1 MGSLV
6 CEAKGNMLIDNDMS
20 EQIKIQ
26 LPDGS
31 VREVAQGTTPF
42 DVAMSISP
50 RLAAAVVVA
59 RIRPLTTPVVA
70 GETAVEE
77 ADEAQTEAGMY
88 GSASE
93 LGERLVD
100 LAAPLNEDVALEL
113 LKESDEAA
121 LKVVRHSAAHVMATA
136 ILELFPE
143 TKLGHGP
150 ATDNGFFYDVYRE
163 TPFTEDDLAAIEK
176 RMAEVVARDETF
188 VREQESREMGLKDYA
203 EHGDFMKVH
212 FIERFTK
219 PGDEI
224 SLYRNGKFVD
234 FCRGPHVPSTGRVK
248 AFKVTSVAGAYWL
261 GDEKNQQL
269 QRIYGTAFFNAKDM
283 DAHFKRLEE
292 IKARDHRVLG
302 KQLDLFSIQEV
313 AGAGLIFWHPKGGLI
328 RKTMEDW
335 MRDECIR
342 RGYEMVFTP
351 HIMRRELWKVSGH
364 EGFYSQNMYPPMEL
378 DDAEYRLK
386 PMNCPGHILIYKN
399 SPKSYR
405 DLPQR
410 YAELGNVY
418 RYERSG
424 TMHGL
429 LRVRGFTQDDAHIFC
444 TPEQIESEIAACV
457 EFADEVLKAFGFAE
471 FKVELSTWD
480 PKDQKSYVGSPEH
493 WETAVGSLKKVLD
506 AKAIPY
512 REIPG
517 EAAFYGPKID
527 IKLVDVL
534 GRLWQLSTVQFD
546 FNLPQRFELEYT
558 GEDGE
563 KHRPVMVHRALFG
576 SVERF
581 FGVLIEHYA
590 GAFPLWLAPVQ
601 VGLVPISEKHVEYAR
616 AVKAKLEV
624 AGLRVE
630 LDARNE
636 KMNAKIR
643 EFTLQKVPFV
653 LVMGDKEAEQRE
665 VNVRVRGGG
674 VQGTFPLS
682 EFIANATTLITRKE
696 LNLSDTPKWHD
707 AVLKAVQSFPT
718 DQFDLNDLYDL
729 RDEFASIFPNNR
741 HVNEKLRQQLQT
753 LRDEG
758 IIQFLDNEGN
768 YKRIK

>member
-1 MGSLV
+1 
-6 CEAKGNMLIDNDMS
+6 MS
-20 EQIKIQ
+20 EQTIRIQ

-31 VREVAQGTTPF
+31 VREVPRGTTAH
-42 DVAMSISP
+42 DVATSISP
-50 RLAAAVVVA
+50 RLAAAAVVA
-59 RIRPLTTPVVA
+59 RVRPLTQVA
-70 GETAVEE
+70 AGTTVAEE
-77 ADEAQTEAGMY
+77 ASEAAMY
-88 GSASE
+88 GAE
-93 LGERLVD
+93 TTGQRLVD
-100 LAAPLNEDVALEL
+100 LAAPLNDDLALEL
-113 LKESDEAA
+113 LKENDEAA

-150 ATDNGFFYDVYRE
+150 ATDSGFFYDVYRE
-163 TPFTEDDLAAIEK
+163 TPFSDADLAAIEA
-176 RMAEVVARDETF
+176 RMAEVVARDDKF
-188 VREQESREMGLKDYA
+188 VREVESREMGLKDYS
-203 EHGDFMKVH
+203 EHGEFMKVH
-212 FIERFTK
+212 FIEKFTE

-224 SLYRNGKFVD
+224 SLYRNGEFVD

-248 AFKVTSVAGAYWL
+248 AFKVMSVAGAYWL

-269 QRIYGTAFFNAKDM
+269 QRIYGTAFFNPKDL

-313 AGAGLIFWHPKGGLI
+313 AGSGLIFWHPKGGLI

-335 MRDECIR
+335 MREECIR
-342 RGYEMVFTP
+342 RGYNMVFTP
-351 HIMRRELWKVSGH
+351 HIMRRELWKISGH

-386 PMNCPGHILIYKN
+386 PMNCPGHILIYK
-399 SPKSYR
+399 SAPRSYR
-405 DLPQR
+405 DLPLR

-444 TPEQIESEIAACV
+444 MPSQIEDEVAACV
-457 EFADEVLKAFGFAE
+457 EFAETVLKTFGFAE
-471 FKVELSTWD
+471 FKIELSTWD
-480 PKDQKSYVGSPEH
+480 PKDRKSYVGSDEN
-493 WETAVGSLKKVLD
+493 WEMAAGSLKRVLE
-506 AKAIPY
+506 AKGIPY
-512 REIPG
+512 KEIPG

-546 FNLPQRFELEYT
+546 FNMNSRFELEYT

-576 SVERF
+576 SIERF

-601 VGLVPISEKHVEYAR
+601 VGLVPISEKHLEYAG
-616 AVKAKLEV
+616 AVKAKLEA

-653 LVMGDKEAEQRE
+653 LVMGDKEGASEA
-665 VNVRVRGGG
+665 VSVRTRGKGDEG
-674 VQGTFPLS
+674 SVALVD
-682 EFIANATTLITRKE
+682 FIARAR
-696 LNLSDTPKWHD
+696 NLVEQKSPG
-707 AVLKAVQSFPT
+707 L
-718 DQFDLNDLYDL
+718 
-729 RDEFASIFPNNR
+729 
-741 HVNEKLRQQLQT
+741 
-753 LRDEG
+753 
-758 IIQFLDNEGN
+758 
-768 YKRIK
+768 

>member
-1 MGSLV
+1 
-6 CEAKGNMLIDNDMS
+6 MS
-20 EQIKIQ
+20 EQTIKIQ

-31 VREVAQGTTPF
+31 VREVPRGTTAL
-42 DVAMSISP
+42 DVATSISP

-59 RIRPLTTPVVA
+59 RILPLTAVTA
-70 GETAVEE
+70 TGTDAAEETSE
-77 ADEAQTEAGMY
+77 AAMY
-88 GSASE
+88 GGAE
-93 LGERLVD
+93 AGERLVD
-100 LAAPLNEDVALEL
+100 LAAPLTEDVALEL
-113 LKESDEAA
+113 LKENDEAA

-150 ATDNGFFYDVYRE
+150 ATDSGFFYDVYRE
-163 TPFTEDDLAAIEK
+163 TPFSDADLAAIEA
-176 RMAEVVARDETF
+176 RMAEVVARDDKF
-188 VREQESREMGLKDYA
+188 VREVESREMGLKDYS
-203 EHGDFMKVH
+203 EHGEFMKVH
-212 FIERFTK
+212 FIEKFTE
-219 PGDEI
+219 PGEEI
-224 SLYRNGKFVD
+224 SLYRNGEFVD

-248 AFKVTSVAGAYWL
+248 AFKVISVAGAYWL

-269 QRIYGTAFFNAKDM
+269 QRIYGTAFFNGKDLET
-283 DAHFKRLEE
+283 HFKRLEE

-335 MRDECIR
+335 MREECIR
-342 RGYEMVFTP
+342 RGYDMVYTP
-351 HIMRRELWKVSGH
+351 HIMRRELWKISGH
-364 EGFYSQNMYPPMEL
+364 EENYAENMYPPMEL
-378 DDAEYRLK
+378 DDAEYRIK

-399 SPKSYR
+399 SPRSYR

-444 TPEQIESEIAACV
+444 TPAQIEDEVVGCI
-457 EFADEVLKAFGFAE
+457 EFAQLVLTTFGFTE

-480 PKDQKSYVGSPEH
+480 PKDRKNYAGSDENWNLAIH
-493 WETAVGSLKKVLD
+493 SLENALGR
-506 AKAIPY
+506 KAIPY
-512 REIPG
+512 KTIRG

-546 FNLPQRFELEYT
+546 FNMPARFEMEYV

-563 KHRPVMVHRALFG
+563 RHQPVMVHRALFG

-581 FGVLIEHYA
+581 FGVLIKNYA

-601 VGLVPISEKHVEYAR
+601 VGLVPISERHHAYA
-616 AVKAKLEV
+616 AKVQSELQK

-630 LDARNE
+630 VDHRNE
-636 KMNAKIR
+636 KMGAKIR
-643 EFTLQKVPFV
+643 DFTLQKLPYI
-653 LVMGDKEAEQRE
+653 LVVGDKEAET
-665 VNVRVRGGG
+665 GGG
-674 VQGTFPLS
+674 RPRGRGQGDQGGMPL
-682 EFIANATTLITRKE
+682 EDFVTRARSLVESKSTS
-696 LNLSDTPKWHD
+696 L
-707 AVLKAVQSFPT
+707 
-718 DQFDLNDLYDL
+718 
-729 RDEFASIFPNNR
+729 
-741 HVNEKLRQQLQT
+741 
-753 LRDEG
+753 
-758 IIQFLDNEGN
+758 
-768 YKRIK
+768 

>member
-1 MGSLV
+1 
-6 CEAKGNMLIDNDMS
+6 MS
-20 EQIKIQ
+20 EQTIRIQ

-31 VREVAQGTTPF
+31 VREVPRGTTAH

-59 RIRPLTTPVVA
+59 RIRPLTAVA
-70 GETAVEE
+70 AGTAT
-77 ADEAQTEAGMY
+77 ADETSEAAMY
-88 GSASE
+88 SGAE
-93 LGERLVD
+93 GGERIID

-150 ATDNGFFYDVYRE
+150 ATDSGFFYDVYRE
-163 TPFTEDDLAAIEK
+163 TPFTEDDLAAIEA
-176 RMAEVVARDETF
+176 RMAEVVARDDKF
-188 VREQESREMGLKDYA
+188 IREVESREMGLKDYA
-203 EHGDFMKVH
+203 EHGEFMKVH
-212 FIERFTK
+212 FIEKFTQ

-224 SLYRNGKFVD
+224 SLYRNGEFVD

-269 QRIYGTAFFNAKDM
+269 QRIYGTAFFNTKDL

-313 AGAGLIFWHPKGGLI
+313 AGAGLCFWHPKGGLI
-328 RKTMEDW
+328 RKEMEDW
-335 MRDECIR
+335 MREECIR
-342 RGYEMVFTP
+342 RGYNMVFTP
-351 HIMRRELWKVSGH
+351 HIMRRELWKISGH
-364 EGFYSQNMYPPMEL
+364 EENYGENMYPPMEL

-405 DLPQR
+405 DLPVR

-444 TPEQIESEIAACV
+444 TPGQIESEIEGCID
-457 EFADEVLKAFGFAE
+457 FAESVLKTFGFSE

-480 PKDQKSYVGSPEH
+480 PSDKKFIGSREK
-493 WETAVGSLKKVLD
+493 WEGAASSLTRVLER
-506 AKAIPY
+506 KGIPY
-512 REIPG
+512 KTIPG

-534 GRLWQLSTVQFD
+534 GRMWQLSTVQFD
-546 FNLPQRFELEYT
+546 WNLPARFDLEYK

-563 KHRPVMVHRALFG
+563 LHQPVMVHRALFG

-601 VGLVPISEKHVEYAR
+601 IGLVPISEKHLEYA
-616 AVKAKLEV
+616 AGVKAKLEA

-653 LVMGDKEAEQRE
+653 LVMGDKEAASEAVSVRTRGKGDEGSVPLADFIQR
-665 VNVRVRGGG
+665 
-674 VQGTFPLS
+674 
-682 EFIANATTLITRKE
+682 AKE
-696 LNLSDTPKWHD
+696 LI
-707 AVLKAVQSFPT
+707 QSKVVS
-718 DQFDLNDLYDL
+718 L
-729 RDEFASIFPNNR
+729 
-741 HVNEKLRQQLQT
+741 
-753 LRDEG
+753 
-758 IIQFLDNEGN
+758 
-768 YKRIK
+768 

>member
-1 MGSLV
+1 M
-6 CEAKGNMLIDNDMS
+6 N
-20 EQIKIQ
+20 EQTIKVE

-31 VREVAQGTTPF
+31 VREVERGTTPY
-42 DVAMSISP
+42 DIAMSISP

-59 RIRPLTTPVVA
+59 RIRPLAVAAPA
-70 GETAVEE
+70 GETATDE
-77 ADEAQTEAGMY
+77 ATEAQTEAGMY
-88 GSASE
+88 SSAAE
-93 LGERLVD
+93 TGERLVD
-100 LAAPLNEDVALEL
+100 LSAPLTEDIALEL
-113 LKESDEAA
+113 LKEADEAS

-150 ATDNGFFYDVYRE
+150 ATDSGFFYDVYRE
-163 TPFTEDDLAAIEK
+163 TPFSESDLAAIEA
-176 RMAEVVARDETF
+176 RMAEVVARDEKF
-188 VREQESREMGLKDYA
+188 VREHEAREKGLEGYTA
-203 EHGDFMKVH
+203 HGDFMKVH

-224 SLYRNGKFVD
+224 SLYRNGEFVD

-269 QRIYGTAFFNAKDM
+269 QRVYGTAFFNSKDM
-283 DAHFKRLEE
+283 EAHFKRLEE

-351 HIMRRELWKVSGH
+351 HIMRRELWKISGH

-480 PKDQKSYVGSPEH
+480 PKDQKSYVGSAEH
-493 WETAVGSLKKVLD
+493 WNTAIASLTKVLD
-506 AKAIPY
+506 AKGIPY

-601 VGLVPISEKHVEYAR
+601 VGLVPISEKHIEYAKS
-616 AVKAKLEV
+616 VKAKLEA

-643 EFTLQKVPFV
+643 EFTLEKVPFV
-653 LVMGDKEAEQRE
+653 LVMGDKEAAAEA
-665 VNVRVRGGG
+665 VSVRTRGKGDEG
-674 VQGTFPLS
+674 SVALDD
-682 EFIANATTLITRKE
+682 FIARAKRLVNSRG
-696 LNLSDTPKWHD
+696 
-707 AVLKAVQSFPT
+707 T
-718 DQFDLNDLYDL
+718 DL
-729 RDEFASIFPNNR
+729 A
-741 HVNEKLRQQLQT
+741 
-753 LRDEG
+753 
-758 IIQFLDNEGN
+758 
-768 YKRIK
+768 

>member
-1 MGSLV
+1 MVRTHALV
-6 CEAKGNMLIDNDMS
+6 RETQSNYACSTLDVARQDGYGAMS
-20 EQIKIQ
+20 DAVMVDQKTEKDQMVRVR

-31 VREVAQGTTPF
+31 VREVAKGTTPY

-59 RIRPLTTPVVA
+59 RVRPLANADVSSEAEPDESAEAAMYT
-70 GETAVEE
+70 ETR
-77 ADEAQTEAGMY
+77 
-88 GSASE
+88 
-93 LGERLVD
+93 GERLID
-100 LAAPLNEDVALEL
+100 LAAPLHEDVALEL

-121 LKVVRHSAAHVMATA
+121 LKVVRHSTAHVMATA

-150 ATDNGFFYDVYRE
+150 ATDAGFFYDVYRE
-163 TPFTEDDLAAIEK
+163 TPFSEADLTAIEV
-176 RMAEVVARDETF
+176 RMAEVVARNEKF
-188 VREQESREMGLKDYA
+188 VREEEPREKGLQDYA
-203 EHGDFMKVH
+203 QQGEFMKVH
-212 FIERFTK
+212 FIEKFTK
-219 PGDEI
+219 PGEGI
-224 SLYRNGKFVD
+224 SLYKNGNFTD

-269 QRIYGTAFFNAKDM
+269 QRIYGTAFFNAKDL

-313 AGAGLIFWHPKGGLI
+313 AGSGLIFWHPKGGLI
-328 RKTMEDW
+328 RKIMEDW

-342 RGYEMVFTP
+342 RGYEMVYTP
-351 HIMRRELWKVSGH
+351 HIMRRELWKISGH
-364 EGFYSQNMYPPMEL
+364 EGFYSENMYPPMEL

-405 DLPQR
+405 DLPVR

-444 TPEQIESEIAACV
+444 TPEQIDGEIEACLD
-457 EFADEVLKAFGFAE
+457 FAEAVLKTFGFAE
-471 FKVELSTWD
+471 YRVELSLHD
-480 PKDQKSYVGSPEH
+480 PKKAGEFVGSEAD
-493 WETAVGSLKKVLD
+493 WEQAESTLKQTLTKRGV
-506 AKAIPY
+506 AFKAIP
-512 REIPG
+512 G
-517 EAAFYGPKID
+517 EGAFYGPKID

-546 FNLPQRFELEYT
+546 FNLPARFGLEYK

-563 KHRPVMVHRALFG
+563 MHQPVMVHRALFG

-601 VGLVPISEKHVEYAR
+601 VGLVPISSDKHLSYAEEVR
-616 AVKAKLEV
+616 AKLEA

-643 EFTLQKVPFV
+643 DFTLQKVPFV
-653 LVMGDKEAEQRE
+653 LIMGDKEAASESVSVRTRGKGDE
-665 VNVRVRGGG
+665 GNVGLG
-674 VQGTFPLS
+674 
-682 EFIANATTLITRKE
+682 EFIERARRLIAEKIVE
-696 LNLSDTPKWHD
+696 L
-707 AVLKAVQSFPT
+707 
-718 DQFDLNDLYDL
+718 
-729 RDEFASIFPNNR
+729 
-741 HVNEKLRQQLQT
+741 
-753 LRDEG
+753 
-758 IIQFLDNEGN
+758 
-768 YKRIK
+768 